1 MKVLLTYS
9 SRTGN
14 TEKVARAIQEVL
26 PADTAFRPIS
36 NAPPPEEFDMVVV
49 GFWIDKGKP
58 NQEALDYI
66 STIKNKKTAFFCTMG
81 AQPNAPHGQK
91 YIEEA
96 RTLFQE
102 NQLVGEFACQGKID
116 EELIETFK
124 TFPPDHPHAL
134 TEESMKRFEI
144 ASKHP
149 DEADL
154 ERARETFRKIFQRLG

>member
-1 MKVLLTYS
+1 MMKVLLTYS

-14 TEKVARAIQEVL
+14 TEKVAKAIQEVV
-26 PADTAFRPIS
+26 PADTAFSQIS
-36 NAPPPEEFDMVVV
+36 GAPPPEEFDMVVV

-58 NQEALDYI
+58 NQEALDYL
-66 STIKNKKTAFFCTMG
+66 STLKNKKTAFFCTMG
-81 AQPNAPHGQK
+81 AHPDSPHGQK
-91 YIEEA
+91 YIKEA

-116 EELIETFK
+116 EKLIETFK
-124 TFPPDHPHAL
+124 AFPPGHPHAL

-144 ASKHP
+144 ASNHP

-154 ERARETFRKIFQRLG
+154 DRARETFREIFQ